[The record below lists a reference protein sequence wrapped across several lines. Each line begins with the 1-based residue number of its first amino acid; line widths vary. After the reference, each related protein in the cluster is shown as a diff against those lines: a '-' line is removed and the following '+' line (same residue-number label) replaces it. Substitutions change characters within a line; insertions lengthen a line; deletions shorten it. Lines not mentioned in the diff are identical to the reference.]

1 MNGIIV
7 INKRKDVT
15 SFDEVHKIRKKFNLK
30 KVGHTGTLDPIATG
44 VLPIAIGKGTKI
56 VKYLIEKDK
65 EYIATILFGTDTD
78 TLDITGKILNT
89 DNKKIS
95 LNEIEKILPK
105 FIGSIEQIP
114 PIYSAIKVNGKKLYE
129 YARNNEQI
137 DIPSRII
144 QIYNI
149 EILEYNWPTVKIKVS
164 CSKGTYIRALIRD
177 IAKEL
182 GTLAVM
188 SDLIR
193 TKTDK
198 FSLENSISI
207 ENLDSIDIHSSYF
220 YNFEQIFENYK
231 KLVINSK
238 YNHLLTN
245 GNKLDTYMFDKQVFY
260 NNELYLIYDK
270 SELVAIYRF
279 IDNIFR
285 MECMLK

>member
-78 TLDITGKILNT
+78 TLDITGKTLNT
-89 DNKKIS
+89 DNKKFS